1 MTERNAQL
9 VPYLEPNWVQV
20 LPSRWV
26 AEYDGEAAGSIDLTR
41 RGRYRVTDRHNRHV
55 GTYRSLIE
63 ARRELAAS
71 NQVSRREHLD
81 TSVLL
86 SALGLVLL
94 VATTVFGIYALTL
107 VL

>member
-1 MTERNAQL
+1 M
-9 VPYLEPNWVQV
+9 

-41 RGRYRVTDRHNRHV
+41 HGRYRVTDRHNRRV
-55 GTYRSLIE
+55 GTYRSITE
-63 ARRELAAS
+63 AREHLATS

-81 TSVLL
+81 ASKLL
-86 SALGLVLL
+86 SGLGFVLL
-94 VATTVFGIYALTL
+94 VATTVFGVYGLTL